1 MYKLLEILRSKLL
14 RNCLLLFILIFFLIS
29 LQIGNTENV
38 YFIIAITLSVV
49 FGLRLCLNKVIEV
62 ESEIYEEEQFFFSSL
77 DTPVKNKKNG
87 R

>member
-14 RNCLLLFILIFFLIS
+14 RNCLLLFIPIFFIIS

-49 FGLRLCLNKVIEV
+49 FGLRFCLNKFIEV

-77 DTPVKNKKNG
+77 DTTMKSKKK
-87 R
+87 